1 MQGRRMESLSALGM
15 MSGTSLDGVDVAML
29 HTDGVEIADTGPS
42 CYRPYTDAERTLLRQ
57 ALAAAV
63 SLPDR
68 TTRSDIL
75 RAAEDMVTRVHA
87 EAVESFSAS
96 TGMAVSDI
104 AVIGFHGQT
113 VLHRPE
119 RKLTVQIG
127 DPAALA
133 KRLRCPVVADLR
145 QADVAAGGQGAPLVP
160 VYHQALVRG
169 LDRPGPVCVVNIG
182 GVGNITY
189 LEGDGEPIACD
200 TGPGNALLDDFVRLR
215 TGATQDA
222 DGRLAARGHADL
234 ATVERLMAH
243 PYFLQPPP
251 KSLDR
256 NDFRNWVA
264 ERGGLGDMTTED
276 GAATLTRLTVETLA
290 RVVDLLP
297 QPPRSWIVAGGGAH
311 NPTLMAMLSDRL
323 APATVETAAQ
333 AGWSVDAMEAQ
344 AFAYLA
350 ARSLRGLPLTFPGT
364 TGIAAPLTGGVLY
377 RP

>member
-1 MQGRRMESLSALGM
+1 MESLSALGM

-29 HTDGVEIADTGPS
+29 HTDGIEIARTGPS

-68 TTRSDIL
+68 MTRSDIL
-75 RAAEDMVTRVHA
+75 RTAEDMVTRVHA
-87 EAVESFSAS
+87 EAVESFCVS

-133 KRLRCPVVADLR
+133 RRLGCPVVADLR

-222 DGRLAARGHADL
+222 DGRLAAAGRADL